1 MPPKKIALFSGEI
14 PSTTFIERL
23 IIGLAQDGFYIY
35 LFGTRHKKVSYSNT
49 IFQFS
54 YSNTKIGKLITLIKY
69 TVLLQLFKPKDKNK
83 LDKII
88 ASKNGNVL
96 LQKINYY
103 PVLYHKPAVFHLQ
116 WGKGIANWIWV
127 QDFGIKI
134 ILSLRGTHI
143 TISPIANA
151 NLTADYLTYFPRV
164 DGFHA
169 VSNSIKMA
177 AENYGADSSKI
188 KVIYSGLD
196 TEQLPF
202 SSRAVQNE
210 KLEIVSVGRSHWVK
224 GYTYALDAFS
234 QLKNENLN
242 FQYTIIGIENDE
254 ELVFQ
259 SAQLELGSTV
269 SFQPNQSF
277 QNVVHA
283 IQKADILLLSSV
295 EEGIANVVLEAMA
308 LGTIVLSTDCGGMDE
323 VLVDGENGFLVPIR
337 NSKAIAQ
344 KIKLISGLSEDE
356 KQLIRI
362 KARATIVSQHSFDRM
377 ILEMKELYTTV
388 LNIAD

>member
-1 MPPKKIALFSGEI
+1 
-14 PSTTFIERL
+14 
-23 IIGLAQDGFYIY
+23 
-35 LFGTRHKKVSYSNT
+35 
-49 IFQFS
+49 
-54 YSNTKIGKLITLIKY
+54 
-69 TVLLQLFKPKDKNK
+69 
-83 LDKII
+83 
-88 ASKNGNVL
+88 
-96 LQKINYY
+96 
-103 PVLYHKPAVFHLQ
+103 LYHKPAVFHLQ